1 MEKVYICDT
10 CNKNYK
16 SYQTL
21 WKHNKKFH
29 IENHINGKPKV
40 NIKSIDSKPKVNIKS
55 MDSKPKVNIKSIVNP
70 MDSKSKVNIN
80 STDNSMKKYEC
91 LYCKLEFEYKQS
103 KYRHQLNCK
112 TKMNLKKNKLIEQ
125 NEELIKMVTILLN
138 NKCKVHPKTLEK
150 MQKKIN
156 EYNQNNNNGNI
167 NNGTINNTYN
177 INIIALGQE
186 NISELLSQQEK
197 LNILNRKYQ
206 SLYHLIKIVHFN
218 DQFPQFKNIA
228 ITNNKTNE
236 AHLYDSDSKSFKV
249 VDKNE
254 LITDLIEYRIC
265 DIEDFFN
272 ELKEQLDDTT
282 KKIIEDV
289 VDKRGDNIDT
299 IDRVKLLVF
308 NNKKNINLK

>member
-1 MEKVYICDT
+1 MEKVYICET

-29 IENHINGKPKV
+29 IDNPVDGKPKV
-40 NIKSIDSKPKVNIKS
+40 NIKDSIDNI
-55 MDSKPKVNIKSIVNP
+55 
-70 MDSKSKVNIN
+70 
-80 STDNSMKKYEC
+80 KKYEC
-91 LYCKLEFEYKQS
+91 LYCKLEFAYKQS

-112 TKMNLKKNKLIEQ
+112 EKQNSKKNKLIEQ
-125 NEELIKMVTILLN
+125 NEELIKMITILLN

-150 MQKKIN
+150 MQKKIS

-186 NISELLSQQEK
+186 NISELLSQQQK

-206 SLYHLIKIVHFN
+206 SLYHLIKLVHFN

-236 AHLYDSDSKSFKV
+236 AHLYDPDSKSFKV

-265 DIEDFFN
+265 DIEDFFL
-272 ELKEQLDDTT
+272 ELKEELDETT

-289 VDKRGDNIDT
+289 VDKRGDDTDT

>member
-1 MEKVYICDT
+1 MEKVYKCDL
-10 CNKNYK
+10 CNKYYK

-21 WKHNKKFH
+21 WKHNKQFH
-29 IENHINGKPKV
+29 VDDGKPKV
-40 NIKSIDSKPKVNIKS
+40 NI
-55 MDSKPKVNIKSIVNP
+55 
-70 MDSKSKVNIN
+70 
-80 STDNSMKKYEC
+80 KKYEC
-91 LYCKLEFEYKQS
+91 LYCKSEFEYKQS

-112 TKMNLKKNKLIEQ
+112 EKKSQDKDDLIEQ
-125 NEELIKMVTILLN
+125 NDELIKMITILLN
-138 NKCKVHPKTLEK
+138 NKCKVHPKTLEE

-167 NNGTINNTYN
+167 NNGIINNTYN

-197 LNILNRKYQ
+197 LNILNKKYQ
-206 SLYHLIKIVHFN
+206 ALYHLIKSVHFN

-236 AHLYDSDSKSFKV
+236 AHLYDSISKSFKI

-272 ELKEQLDDTT
+272 ELEDKLDDNT

-289 VDKRGDNIDT
+289 VDKRGNDTDT
-299 IDRVKLLVF
+299 IDKVKLLVF
-308 NNKKNINLK
+308 NNKKNINIK